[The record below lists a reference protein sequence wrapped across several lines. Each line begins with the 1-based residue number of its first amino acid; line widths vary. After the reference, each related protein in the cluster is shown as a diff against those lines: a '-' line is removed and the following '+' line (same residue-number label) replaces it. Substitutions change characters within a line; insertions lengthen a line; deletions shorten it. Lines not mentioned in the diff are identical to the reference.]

1 MYTAS
6 SKSQNSIQLYP
17 PKPRDWSKSQ
27 QSMMKTIRIKKIV
40 VRQPIS
46 QLKYLQ
52 LPSFFFWKG
61 KLEQI
66 VGIQRIQE
74 VSIQKRIKMKYKNLG
89 KQVWVALYN
98 NELDWDLDFFFSTPF
113 FL

>member
-52 LPSFFFWKG
+52 LPSFFFEKANLN
-61 KLEQI
+61 KLWESK
-66 VGIQRIQE
+66 E
-74 VSIQKRIKMKYKNLG
+74 SKR
-89 KQVWVALYN
+89 
-98 NELDWDLDFFFSTPF
+98 FPF
-113 FL
+113 KKESK